1 MQSTLLRPVYHR
13 ALKGIPLLGTPAEAA
28 RRFGGQ
34 DGRLDTR
41 ADRIIAAYMGMGGAA
56 GFACGLP
63 GILLTPITLP
73 ANVASVALIQM
84 HMTAAVAVLGGYDL
98 ADVETREKCIEC
110 LLEKITDEGTNSEQ
124 KEAAARTGVKVLE
137 RGARVA
143 FGLTLG
149 GKAAR
154 GALVRGT
161 VLRRVPL
168 IGGVI
173 GAGSDAYVTSFVG
186 RCAKRMFLTDS
197 EEAPTR
203 GTIEAAPGGER

>member
-1 MQSTLLRPVYHR
+1 MQSTLLRPVYRR
-13 ALKGIPLLGTPAEAA
+13 ALKGIPLLGTPSDAVRSFA
-28 RRFGGQ
+28 GG
-34 DGRLDTR
+34 DGTLDAR
-41 ADRIIAAYMGMGGAA
+41 ADRMITAYMGMGGAA
-56 GFACGLP
+56 GFAFGLP

-84 HMTAAVAVLGGYDL
+84 HMTAAVAVLGGHDL
-98 ADVETREKCIEC
+98 AHIKTRERCIEC
-110 LLEKITDEGTNSEQ
+110 LLEKITDEGTNTEK
-124 KEAAARTGVKVLE
+124 KEAAARTGVKVFE
-137 RGARVA
+137 RGAQVA

-173 GAGSDAYVTSFVG
+173 GASSDAYVTAFVG
-186 RCAKRMFLTDS
+186 RCAKRTFLADVDV
-197 EEAPTR
+197 APGR
-203 GTIEAAPGGER
+203 GAIEAVPGDEG

>member
-1 MQSTLLRPVYHR
+1 MHSTLLRPVYHR
-13 ALKGIPLLGTPAEAA
+13 VLKGFPLLGTPVEAA
-28 RRFGGQ
+28 QRLGSGG
-34 DGRLDTR
+34 GNLDTR
-41 ADRIIAAYMGMGGAA
+41 ADRLISAYVGMGGAT

-73 ANVASVALIQM
+73 ANVASVAFIQM
-84 HMTAAVAVLGGYDL
+84 HMTAAVASLGGHDL
-98 ADVETREKCIEC
+98 GEIETRERCIEC
-110 LLEKITDEGTNSEQ
+110 LLEKITDEGTNTEP
-124 KEAAARTGVKVLE
+124 KEAAARTGVKLAE

-149 GKAAR
+149 GRAAR

-173 GAGSDAYVTSFVG
+173 GAGSDAYVTAFVG
-186 RCAKRMFLTDS
+186 RCAKRTFLPDVS
-197 EEAPTR
+197 E
-203 GTIEAAPGGER
+203 

>member
-1 MQSTLLRPVYHR
+1 MQSTLLRPVYSR
-13 ALKGIPLLGTPAEAA
+13 ALKGLPLLGTPAEAA
-28 RRFGGQ
+28 RRYGGES
-34 DGRLDTR
+34 GNLDTR
-41 ADRIIAAYMGMGGAA
+41 ADRIITAYVGMGGAA

-84 HMTAAVAVLGGYDL
+84 HMTASVAALGGHDL
-98 ADVETREKCIEC
+98 ADVGTREKCIEC
-110 LLEKITDEGTNSEQ
+110 LLEKITDEGMNTEK

-173 GAGSDAYVTSFVG
+173 GAGSDAYVTAFVG
-186 RCAKRMFLTDS
+186 RCAKRMFLADS
-197 EEAPTR
+197 DAGPAA
-203 GTIEAAPGGER
+203 GAIEAAL

>member
-1 MQSTLLRPVYHR
+1 MQSTLLRPVYR
-13 ALKGIPLLGTPAEAA
+13 SALKGIPLLGTPADAA
-28 RRFGGQ
+28 QRLGSG
-34 DGRLDTR
+34 DGSLEKR
-41 ADRIIAAYMGMGGAA
+41 ADRIITAYMGMGGAA
-56 GFACGLP
+56 GFAFGLP

-84 HMTAAVAVLGGYDL
+84 HMTAAVAVLGGHDL
-98 ADVETREKCIEC
+98 AEVQTREKCIEC
-110 LLEKITDEGTNSEQ
+110 LLEKITDEGTNSEE

-173 GAGSDAYVTSFVG
+173 GGSSDAYVTAFVG
-186 RCAKRMFLTDS
+186 RCAKRTFLAAGDD
-197 EEAPTR
+197 ALAAGR
-203 GTIEAAPGGER
+203 IEAARGDEW